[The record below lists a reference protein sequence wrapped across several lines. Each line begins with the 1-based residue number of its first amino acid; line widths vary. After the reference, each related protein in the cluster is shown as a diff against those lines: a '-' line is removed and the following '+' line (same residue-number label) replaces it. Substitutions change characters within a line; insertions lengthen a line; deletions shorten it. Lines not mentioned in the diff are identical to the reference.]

1 MHLFNKEILKEC
13 FLKLRK
19 NATAGV
25 DDVTIEMYE
34 NNLDANLE
42 QLVGRLREKWYKPK
56 PVRRCFIPKN
66 SKGELRPLGIPSVE
80 DKIVQMLLKEIL
92 KAIYEP
98 VFRGCSHGFRPERN
112 CHTAVKQLND
122 AVMRNPVNYVVEVD
136 IHKFFD
142 SVDHIWLLKFLK
154 HRIVDPNILWLVR
167 KFLKAGI
174 MEAGKVQASIKG
186 TPQGG
191 VVSPILANIYLH
203 YVLDLW
209 FDVRF
214 EPESKGFI
222 RLIRYCD
229 DFVMTCESQHD
240 QKRFMMELEERLSK
254 FGLEIS
260 KEKTRS
266 IEFGRRVWEQAQR
279 NNRKVPTFDFLGFT
293 HYCGKTRKGSFMMGH
308 KTLKLRL
315 SQKLQNTGNWL
326 KRVRSVL
333 TLKEIMK
340 TVKAKLIGYYN
351 YFGINGNMRCLKQYY
366 QSTIWLIYKWINRR
380 SQKKSKNKKQFFDYL
395 KWNPLPTPRIYHAIL
410 Y

>member
-92 KAIYEP
+92 EAIYEP

-293 HYCGKTRKGSFMMGH
+293 HYCGKTRKGWFM
-308 KTLKLRL
+308 R
-315 SQKLQNTGNWL
+315 
-326 KRVRSVL
+326 
-333 TLKEIMK
+333 
-340 TVKAKLIGYYN
+340 AP
-351 YFGINGNMRCLKQYY
+351 
-366 QSTIWLIYKWINRR
+366 RR
-380 SQKKSKNKKQFFDYL
+380 S
-395 KWNPLPTPRIYHAIL
+395 A
-410 Y
+410 